1 VVERRFFMAEKK
13 KDNRARVWA
22 MVVYPESAPK
32 NWRDILD
39 SKHIPWIESP
49 LHNKD
54 VNPDGEVKKPHW
66 HVMMKFEG
74 LKSFEQVKEIADSI
88 NAPIPQKVASP
99 VGQVRYMIHMD
110 NPEKYQYKRED
121 IIPHGGADVDAY
133 FEISATAKNR
143 ILWAMMEYINK
154 NHVTS
159 YAQFIGYIQSTENHD
174 WFDIAVNRNT
184 LALKTLIDSNF
195 QDFKRQDPIIQAQQM
210 HEKGYSIREIA
221 SFLGIS
227 RSTIQRYLHK

>member
-1 VVERRFFMAEKK
+1 MAEKK
-13 KDNRARVWA
+13 KDTRARVWA
-22 MVVYPESAPK
+22 LIVYPESAPK

-39 SKHIPWIESP
+39 GYHVPWIESP
-49 LHNKD
+49 LHDKD
-54 VNPDGEVKKPHW
+54 KNPDGTTKKPHW
-66 HVMMKFEG
+66 HIMLKFEG
-74 LKSFEQVKEIADSI
+74 KKSYQQVKEIADSI
-88 NAPIPQKVASP
+88 KAPIPQKVASP

-121 IIPHGGADVDAY
+121 IIAHSGADVDGY
-133 FEISATAKNR
+133 FEVSATAKNR
-143 ILWAMMEYINK
+143 ILWEMMNYIIKNK
-154 NHVTS
+154 VTS
-159 YAQFIGYIQSTENHD
+159 YAQFMVYIQSTGNRD

-195 QDFKRQDPIIQAQQM
+195 QDFKRQDPLIQAQQM

-227 RSTIQRYLHK
+227 KSTIQRYLHQ

>member
-1 VVERRFFMAEKK
+1 MAEKK
-13 KDNRARVWA
+13 KDNRARVWV

-39 SKHIPWIESP
+39 GYHIPWIESP
-49 LHNKD
+49 LHDKD

-66 HVMMKFEG
+66 HVMLTFDGK
-74 LKSFEQVKEIADSI
+74 KSFEQVKEIADKISS
-88 NAPIPQKVASP
+88 PIPQKVASP

-143 ILWAMMEYINK
+143 ILWEMMEYINK
-154 NHVTS
+154 NQVTS
-159 YAQFIGYIQSTENHD
+159 YAQFIGYIQSIQNHD

-184 LALKTLIDSNF
+184 LALKTLIDSNY
-195 QDFKRQDPIIQAQQM
+195 QDLRREDDPSYRKMVAKVLSDQGLSQR
-210 HEKGYSIREIA
+210 KIA
-221 SFLGIS
+221 ERLGVS
-227 RSTIQRYLHK
+227 QKTVSKYVNNRK